1 MYVPKLMD
9 VEVVRSRKR
18 RKTVSAQMV
27 DGRLRVSIPAWMSKA
42 EEARHVDDMV
52 RRMTRRRE
60 AASIDIVERTRMLA
74 RRYDLPEPATVRFVD
89 NQLTRWGS
97 CTPVDR
103 SIRLSSRLAAFP
115 SWVLDYVIVHELAH
129 LVEFRHNARFHA
141 LVGRYPKTE
150 RAIGFLIA
158 KGLDPSD
165 D

>member
-1 MYVPKLMD
+1 M
-9 VEVVRSRKR
+9 EVVRSRKR
-18 RKTVSAQMV
+18 RKTVSAQIV

-60 AASIDIVERTRMLA
+60 AASIDIVERTRTLA
-74 RRYDLPEPATVRFVD
+74 RRYDLPEPATGRFVD

-141 LVGRYPKTE
+141 LVARYPKAE

>member
-1 MYVPKLMD
+1 MD
-9 VEVVRSRKR
+9 VPLDVVVVRSRKR

-42 EEARHVDDMV
+42 EEDRHVDDMV

-60 AASIDIVERTRMLA
+60 AGSIDIVERTRTLA
-74 RRYDLPEPATVRFVD
+74 RRDDLPEPATVRFVD

-141 LVGRYPKTE
+141 LVARYPKTE

>member
-1 MYVPKLMD
+1 
-9 VEVVRSRKR
+9 
-18 RKTVSAQMV
+18 
-27 DGRLRVSIPAWMSKA
+27 
-42 EEARHVDDMV
+42 
-52 RRMTRRRE
+52 
-60 AASIDIVERTRMLA
+60 MLA
-74 RRYDLPEPATVRFVD
+74 RRYDLPEPATVKFVD

-115 SWVLDYVIVHELAH
+115 AWVLDYVIVHELAH

-141 LVGRYPKTE
+141 LVARYPKTE